1 MPESQSIPDNMIGV
15 HGSYVILRRGKVGN
29 MRQTFWRVA
38 AALILKAATA
48 TATAQDQSSSQTPIS
63 TPTGRSQQSP
73 DRLPLLR
80 DFAVDEWRMW
90 SSPFRRSSYRSHTA
104 EKYVV
109 PFAILSA
116 ALIATDSHT
125 ARLLP
130 NTVDQAIWSG
140 RVSQIG
146 AGYTLAGF
154 GGGFFLLGQATGNR
168 HAREAGWLGLQ
179 ALAHSQVL
187 VLAMKQITNRQRPIN
202 DQSSSG
208 FWNGGDSFP
217 SGHATSSFA
226 LATVFAYEYR
236 DHIAVPIVGYSLA
249 GLVSASRLSARR
261 HWLSDITVGGAVGFL
276 VGRFVYKHHH
286 DPDLP
291 GSPVHRADRLI
302 PHIGFG
308 GGGIILNWPLSSGSG
323 GRLRN

>member
-1 MPESQSIPDNMIGV
+1 M
-15 HGSYVILRRGKVGN
+15 RR
-29 MRQTFWRVA
+29 TFWWLA

-48 TATAQDQSSSQTPIS
+48 TAQDQPSAQTPAS
-63 TPTGRSQQSP
+63 PPASRSEQSR

-80 DFAVDEWRMW
+80 DFAADEWKMW
-90 SSPFRRSSYRSHTA
+90 SSPFRRPSYASHTV

-109 PFAILSA
+109 PFAIVSA

-130 NTVDQAIWSG
+130 NTADQAKWSG

-154 GGGFFLLGQATGNR
+154 GGSVFLFGQATGNR

-179 ALAHSQVL
+179 ALAHSQIL
-187 VLAMKQITNRQRPIN
+187 VLAIKQITNRQRPIN

-217 SGHATSSFA
+217 SGHAASSFA

-261 HWLSDITVGGAVGFL
+261 HWISDIAVGGAAGFL
-276 VGRFVYKHHH
+276 IGRFVYKRHH
-286 DPDLP
+286 DPKLP

-302 PHIGFG
+302 PYIGFG
-308 GGGIILNWPLSSGSG
+308 GSSIALKWPL
-323 GRLRN
+323 